1 MKSPEVLS
9 EKFSMQHLASLVCAL
24 TAIAFSPAVH
34 AQAPSTGSGQAFPS
48 KPIRM
53 IIPFAAGGPSDISAR
68 NIAPRMTELLGAHIV
83 IDNRGGAS
91 GFIGAEIVAK
101 APPDGYTLLLAT
113 ATITSINM
121 VVYSKRP
128 YDTLRD
134 LQPLTP
140 LMATATLLV
149 VHPSLPPRNLKDL
162 VTLAKS
168 RPDLAMASG
177 GNGSILHLALELLNT
192 QAGTKLIHVPYKGA
206 GPAVIDVIGGQ
217 INGMFVD
224 LPVIS
229 PYVKSGRVRAI
240 AVASPKR
247 SVYFPE
253 VPTTTESGYPG
264 VQVSNVYSL
273 LLPAKT
279 PRDIVMKLHDAAVKT
294 MATPD
299 VREKFI
305 NVGADPWTTTPE
317 EFTAFIRKD
326 IEVWAGV
333 AKASGVKIDQ

>member
-1 MKSPEVLS
+1 MFRLPV
-9 EKFSMQHLASLVCAL
+9 FCAAAAL
-24 TAIAFSPAVH
+24 TAGTATV
-34 AQAPSTGSGQAFPS
+34 AQTYPS

-53 IIPFAAGGPSDISAR
+53 VIPFAAGGPSDISAR
-68 NIAPRMTELLGAHIV
+68 NISPRMTELLGVSLI

-101 APPDGYTLLLAT
+101 APPDGYTMMLAT
-113 ATITSINM
+113 ASITSINM
-121 VVYSKRP
+121 VVYPKRP

-140 LMATATLLV
+140 LMSTATLLV
-149 VHPSLPPRNLKDL
+149 VHPSLPPRNLKEL
-162 VTLAKS
+162 VALAKA
-168 RPDLAMASG
+168 RPDLSMASG
-177 GNGSILHLALELLNT
+177 GNGTILHLALELLNT

-229 PYVKSGRVRAI
+229 PYVKSGKARAL

-247 SVYFPE
+247 SVYFPD

-294 MATPD
+294 MTTPE
-299 VREKFI
+299 VREKFT
-305 NVGADPWTTTPE
+305 NVGADPLTLSPE
-317 EFTAFIRKD
+317 EFTTFIRKD
-326 IEVWAGV
+326 IETWAAV
-333 AKASGVKIDQ
+333 AKAAGVRIEQ

>member
-1 MKSPEVLS
+1 MRRLS
-9 EKFSMQHLASLVCAL
+9 LLHCTLRTLCILYSLTVY
-24 TAIAFSPAVH
+24 TGVH
-34 AQAPSTGSGQAFPS
+34 AQAYPS

-53 IIPFAAGGPSDISAR
+53 VIPFAAGGPSDISAR
-68 NIAPRMTELLGAHIV
+68 NIAPRMTELLGVTIV
-83 IDNRGGAS
+83 VDNRGGAS

-101 APPDGYTLLLAT
+101 APPDGYTLMLAT
-113 ATITSINM
+113 ASITSINM
-121 VVYSKRP
+121 VVYPKRP

-140 LMATATLLV
+140 LMSTATLLV
-149 VHPSLPPRNLKDL
+149 AHPSMPSRDLKSL
-162 VTLAKS
+162 VALAKS

-192 QAGTKLIHVPYKGA
+192 QAGTKITHVPYKGA
-206 GPAVIDVIGGQ
+206 GPAVIDLIGGQ
-217 INGMFVD
+217 IHAMFVD

-229 PYVKSGRVRAI
+229 PYVKSGKARAI

-247 SVYFPE
+247 SVYFPD

-279 PRDIVMKLHDAAVKT
+279 PRDIVMKLHDATVKT

-299 VREKFI
+299 VRERFT
-305 NVGADPWTTTPE
+305 NVGADPLIMTPE

-326 IEVWAGV
+326 IEMWAGV

>member
-1 MKSPEVLS
+1 MRHLS
-9 EKFSMQHLASLVCAL
+9 SIVVAL
-24 TAIAFSPAVH
+24 TACTGLH
-34 AQAPSTGSGQAFPS
+34 AQNYPS

-53 IIPFAAGGPSDISAR
+53 VIPFAAGGPSDISAR
-68 NIAPRMTELLGAHIV
+68 NIAPRMTELLGATIV

-101 APPDGYTLLLAT
+101 APPDGYTVMLAT
-113 ATITSINM
+113 ASITSINM
-121 VVYSKRP
+121 VVYAKRP

-140 LMATATLLV
+140 LMSTATLLV
-149 VHPSLPPRNLKDL
+149 VHPSLPSRDLKSL
-162 VTLAKS
+162 VALAKS

-177 GNGSILHLALELLNT
+177 GNGTILHLALELLNT

-229 PYVKSGRVRAI
+229 PYVKSGKVRAI

-253 VPTTTESGYPG
+253 VPTTSESGFPG

-279 PRDIVMKLHDAAVKT
+279 PRDIVMKLHDATAKT
-294 MATPD
+294 MATPE
-299 VREKFI
+299 VRERFTS
-305 NVGADPWTTTPE
+305 VGADPLIMTPE
-317 EFTAFIRKD
+317 EFTTFIRKD
-326 IEVWAGV
+326 IEVWAAV
-333 AKASGVKIDQ
+333 AKASGVKIDL